1 MTVNLASYSAPC
13 NIRVITNTFQKRP
26 LKNLVFLRQFNF
38 YRLPER
44 NITLSKFNLK
54 ITSWK
59 EEFTGS
65 GTAPFAQG
73 TQLKI
78 HFHYSGCYTNQLGS
92 LGRQS
97 VILQAKVL
105 YSLVLFPSSLGRITD
120 FFLFSWK
127 QISWPQVYWCQGQ
140 RKKLATNPSTTFPL
154 HVAWHER
161 GCQELLISSLL
172 SCTERCTIISKV
184 WPARRAFPWLSCTP
198 QQAACFN
205 SDVKTVTILGDPA
218 ALSKF
223 STKSYNFQCEKYPKN
238 VVSST
243 GATLSSH
250 SHTLDWSQ
258 PWRWTFLFWCSILLS
273 SRRI

>member
-44 NITLSKFNLK
+44 SITLSKFNLK

-140 RKKLATNPSTTFPL
+140 RKKLATNPSTTFPPACCMTWKGLSGTVDKQPALMYRTLYNHFKGLTSKEGISLTVL
-154 HVAWHER
+154 HTST
-161 GCQELLISSLL
+161 GSLL
-172 SCTERCTIISKV
+172 QFRCKN
-184 WPARRAFPWLSCTP
+184 CN
-198 QQAACFN
+198 N
-205 SDVKTVTILGDPA
+205 SWR
-218 ALSKF
+218 S
-223 STKSYNFQCEKYPKN
+223 
-238 VVSST
+238 SST
-243 GATLSSH
+243 LK
-250 SHTLDWSQ
+250 
-258 PWRWTFLFWCSILLS
+258 ILN
-273 SRRI
+273 